1 MAFKFCSVTC
11 FLSQIYICQIYI
23 CYLMNFMGG
32 IIRGESLLS
41 ILRLGRALWLKLNKE
56 SNLLRRQN
64 ITNVNT
70 NFKEKT
76 KLQTCSKIN
85 FERYKISWK
94 RSQSWKSQTQRN
106 WTSQLVEP
114 LSSLNN
120 SWRSFFFGAE
130 LVNTIIILFKPSPF
144 FNRYLTSSISSF
156 WPPKLKISIF
166 LTRIN
171 KHWGAQCGSIH
182 LKLKNSD

>member
-1 MAFKFCSVTC
+1 M
-11 FLSQIYICQIYI
+11 LSFSNIYMSNIYMLFDEFYGRHNKRWI
-23 CYLMNFMGG
+23 AALNTP
-32 IIRGESLLS
+32 
-41 ILRLGRALWLKLNKE
+41 LGRALWLKLNKE

>member
-1 MAFKFCSVTC
+1 MLSFSNIYMLFDEFYGRHNKRWIAALNTPFRKSPMVKVKQRVQPFDDKILLTLIQTSRRKTKYKHVQKSTSRYIKFPEKDLKVE
-11 FLSQIYICQIYI
+11 
-23 CYLMNFMGG
+23 N
-32 IIRGESLLS
+32 
-41 ILRLGRALWLKLNKE
+41 LKLK
-56 SNLLRRQN
+56 
-64 ITNVNT
+64 
-70 NFKEKT
+70 
-76 KLQTCSKIN
+76 
-85 FERYKISWK
+85 
-94 RSQSWKSQTQRN
+94 RN

-156 WPPKLKISIF
+156 WPPRLKISIF

-182 LKLKNSD
+182 LKLKFWLKRKQTSDTTN